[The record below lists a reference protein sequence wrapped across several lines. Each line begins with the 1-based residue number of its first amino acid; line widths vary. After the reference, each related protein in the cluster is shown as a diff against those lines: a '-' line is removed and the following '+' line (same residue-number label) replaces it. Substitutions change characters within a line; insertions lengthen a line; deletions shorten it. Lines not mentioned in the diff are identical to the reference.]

1 MALKAG
7 TPEFEKWRKQNY
19 NLNIRVP
26 ESAIQKLRDGKT
38 KSNNIKR
45 FAGTDSKVMREAMNR
60 FYGKNWEKGASSGSG
75 KGGASDKPKGGT
87 KRNAPNP
94 GGQGPNN
101 RAFPKAEQ
109 RYDAKDRNPG
119 AYGSGKS
126 TSKAKPKM
134 SKYEREYKKMTG
146 KSVKKAQKWYGTNVP
161 TTSIGLGTVKAP
173 KKKNADIAL
182 GMASVL
188 VPAGGIIKAG
198 QVVKGTLTTA
208 RVIKASN
215 AAAASGKF
223 FIGKGAKV
231 IMNNTTKAQQTSVI
245 RSVQAS
251 QRAIWKRQAAGQIT
265 RAEAKKQS
273 LAVYKTKV
281 GALWTKAAKK
291 AGRIR

>member
-7 TPEFEKWRKQNY
+7 TPEFEKWRKKNY
-19 NLNIRVP
+19 DLSIRVP

-60 FYGKNWEKGASSGSG
+60 FYGKGWEKGASSGSG

-94 GGQGPNN
+94 SGQGPNQ
-101 RAFPKAEQ
+101 RAFPKAQQ
-109 RYDAKDRNPG
+109 RYDAKDMNPG
-119 AYGSGKS
+119 AYGSGAG
-126 TSKAKPKM
+126 KAKGKA
-134 SKYEREYKKMTG
+134 TG
-146 KSVKKAQKWYGTNVP
+146 KAKDKSKWYGTKVP
-161 TTSIGLGTVKAP
+161 VTSIGLGTVKAP
-173 KKKNADIAL
+173 SRKNANVAL
-182 GMASVL
+182 GMASIII
-188 VPAGGIIKAG
+188 PAGGLVRAG
-198 QVVKGTLTTA
+198 MAAKGAIQGA
-208 RVIKASN
+208 RVIKANN